1 VRKNPCE
8 LRVNRLKNLAHT
20 GLKNG
25 LLGVLDYTAQPILML
40 LATPLLLHR
49 LGPSQYGVWVLASAL
64 VSSGG
69 LITSGFGDAAIKY
82 VAFYRGQED
91 RQNIIRVVHSMLI
104 INLLLST
111 CVALALWNGIPY
123 VVHHVIKIEPA
134 LQQICI
140 VSLRIGS
147 LILVIKSIESVFV
160 GTFRAFETY
169 GPTVRIAVGTRIV
182 ILSAAIVVVAAGGNV
197 VSIMLTTMCAAT
209 AGMLVQVL
217 AVNSLLGRPL
227 WRPSVHGETL
237 RRITGF
243 GCFTWMQCLAGIS
256 FSQADRLII
265 GVLLGAPT
273 LGYYTICTQ
282 VAQPIHG
289 LLAAGLQF
297 LFPHLSARWQTASPT
312 SLQHIVTMAFWVNQ
326 VFVVLL
332 SVPVILGSK
341 FILAAWLGAAFSR
354 HLWPTLSI
362 VALSFALLG
371 MNVTAY
377 YTLLA
382 AGKVR
387 QVTYINLAAGGA
399 MLLAMG
405 VLIPRFGI
413 MGAAAGRLIYGP
425 VTWLMYI
432 FVYKMF
438 WRTTDE
444 PFVSGRPFVAERT
457 GA

>member
-1 VRKNPCE
+1 
-8 LRVNRLKNLAHT
+8 VNRFRNLAHS

-25 LLGVLDYTAQPILML
+25 LLGALDYTAQPVLML

-49 LGPSQYGVWVLASAL
+49 LGPSQYGVWALASAL
-64 VSSGG
+64 VSSGS

-82 VAFYRGQED
+82 VSSYRGQED
-91 RQNIIRVVHSMLI
+91 RQNIIRVVHGMLI

-111 CVALALWNGIPY
+111 CVALVLWNGIPY

-147 LILVIKSIESVFV
+147 IILIIKSIESVFV

-169 GPTVRIAVGTRIV
+169 GPTVRIAIGTRIV
-182 ILSAAIVVVAAGGNV
+182 ILSAAVAVVAAGGNV

-209 AGMLVQVL
+209 AGMLLQVF
-217 AVNSLLGRPL
+217 AVGSLLGRPL
-227 WRPSVHGETL
+227 WRLSVHRETL

-256 FSQADRLII
+256 FSQVDRVII
-265 GVLLGAPT
+265 GILLGTPT

-297 LFPHLSARWQTASPT
+297 LFPHLSERWQTASLT
-312 SLQHIVTMAFWVNQ
+312 SLKHTVTAAFWVNQ

-332 SVPVILGSK
+332 STPLILGSK
-341 FILAAWLGAAFSR
+341 FVLTAWLGTTFSQ
-354 HLWPTLSI
+354 HLWSTLSI

-387 QVTYINLAAGGA
+387 PVTYINLAAGGA

-432 FVYKMF
+432 FVYKIF
-438 WRTTDE
+438 RSAPDE
-444 PFVSGRPFVAERT
+444 AFASGRPLVAERT